1 MNVLFKHVSKHF
13 GSIKAL
19 EEIDFEVKSGEFV
32 FLIGASG
39 AGKSTLL
46 KMILNQYHPSSGE
59 IYIDGHLLNSKN
71 KPLIDKLRQNIGVIF
86 QDYQLIADKT
96 VEENISLALDING
109 FPSAEIP
116 NQVEKA
122 INQVFL
128 QSRRHLFPSQL
139 SGGELQRA
147 ALARAL
153 AIEPKLILADEPTGN
168 LDTENSWNLIKLLK
182 AINESR
188 GTTIIMTTHN
198 SDIIESLNK
207 RKITMKNGT
216 IIHDSEIV
224 KPPKTKKKKN
234 QKWTP
239 IRIPGT
245 ISVGLRFK
253 V

>member
-13 GSIKAL
+13 GSIKSL

-32 FLIGASG
+32 FIVGTSG

-46 KMILNQYHPSSGE
+46 KMILNQYRPSHGE

-109 FPSAEIP
+109 FPSTQIP
-116 NQVEKA
+116 DKVEKA

-128 QSRRHLFPSQL
+128 RSRRHLFPSQL

-168 LDTENSWNLIKLLK
+168 LDLENSWNLIKLLK
-182 AINESR
+182 DINESR

-198 SDIIESLNK
+198 FDIVDSLNK

-216 IIHDSEIV
+216 IIHDSAVI
-224 KPPKTKKKKN
+224 KSPKTRKRKS
-234 QKWTP
+234 QK
-239 IRIPGT
+239 
-245 ISVGLRFK
+245 
-253 V
+253 